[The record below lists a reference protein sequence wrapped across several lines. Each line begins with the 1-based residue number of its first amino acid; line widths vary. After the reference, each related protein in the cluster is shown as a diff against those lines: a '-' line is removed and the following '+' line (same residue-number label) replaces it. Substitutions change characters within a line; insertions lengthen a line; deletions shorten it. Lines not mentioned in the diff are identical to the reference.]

1 VQLVAT
7 DIASAAAVAAGFWIG
22 LATPWR
28 WKAAYDAESTLARM
42 LRPHYSRADDEAR
55 ALLREAFT
63 LSGDLHIAGDTL
75 HVRLDPA
82 TAPRRS
88 RALHALCQQLT
99 ETGTRYPDTNLT
111 ISYSVK
117 GQPDTS

>member
-1 VQLVAT
+1 VLGGWQGGSSAP
-7 DIASAAAVAAGFWIG
+7 AGAAAAA
-22 LATPWR
+22 T
-28 WKAAYDAESTLARM
+28 
-42 LRPHYSRADDEAR
+42 
-55 ALLREAFT
+55 
-63 LSGDLHIAGDTL
+63 GDTL

-88 RALHALCQQLT
+88 RALRALCQQLT

-117 GQPDTS
+117 GQPDTP